1 MVDVC
6 AYAGS
11 VHELVFICV
20 FNSKKKCYVQF
31 KSLKFH
37 WSLKLLVFVNFAGTG
52 NVLKVQHLLHVC
64 SEHDDSK
71 DQVWTETLLICLI
84 VNFYQ
89 LNQLDFSNISSTL
102 SKLFFI
108 VQQDNN
114 EKKDDKK
121 KDKDKKEETPN
132 ADLSMQQGRF
142 WFLTCWNTLY
152 LPMHTPHFYVKPST
166 RNL

>member
-1 MVDVC
+1 M
-6 AYAGS
+6 
-11 VHELVFICV
+11 
-20 FNSKKKCYVQF
+20 
-31 KSLKFH
+31 
-37 WSLKLLVFVNFAGTG
+37 
-52 NVLKVQHLLHVC
+52 QHLLHVC

-71 DQVWTETLLICLI
+71 DQVWTETLLTCLI

-89 LNQLDFSNISSTL
+89 LNQLDFSDIHVVLHWANC
-102 SKLFFI
+102 FI

-142 WFLTCWNTLY
+142 WLLTC
-152 LPMHTPHFYVKPST
+152 
-166 RNL
+166 